1 MNSLVKFGKIKMSLR
16 SLRTFKF
23 SDKISKNE
31 LKGVLK
37 NGDDI
42 FKDIGDE
49 TINKLRKDTYKEIL
63 KYFEDSFNSFNNI
76 TNLDLDKTVKHHY
89 LNKRLPNNVDK
100 LFSISENNSTNIIS
114 SSLKDNE
121 IMTSVEILN
130 NEISKNPNLLDS
142 LIVKFV
148 DRNADIKKKIDK
160 LDKPDEEKLYMEL
173 KNHVKDQIK
182 QLLHTNNSSRNS
194 SFFKSLLNIYKSGY
208 DIRNSEQI
216 KRDNFLQFEEYK
228 TFSKPKDQ
236 LTSEELL
243 NIHMQIDI
251 KMKELEDMG
260 KSKEQILY
268 NENKGIPL
276 KQDPFFQFLKINR
289 KAREMMFQPK
299 EIFSVESLINKAL
312 KQNIG
317 PDPYI
322 GVNQKR
328 IKDNDNL
335 DDDYQITEENKKFNS
350 KYRDESLKDEDYY
363 YKTNNKFKNYLLENY
378 LCKNILIKLKNQ

>member
-1 MNSLVKFGKIKMSLR
+1 MNSLVKFRKIKI

-23 SDKISKNE
+23 SDKIIKNE
-31 LKGVLK
+31 LKDELRKSKEILK
-37 NGDDI
+37 NKPDEAE
-42 FKDIGDE
+42 FKLSE
-49 TINKLRKDTYKEIL
+49 DTYKEIL
-63 KYFEDSFNSFNNI
+63 KYFEDSYDSFNNI
-76 TNLDLDKTVKHHY
+76 VNLDLDKTVKHHY

-121 IMTSVEILN
+121 IITSVEILN

-142 LIVKFV
+142 LIIKFV
-148 DRNADIKKKIDK
+148 DRNADVKKKIKK
-160 LDKPDEEKLYMEL
+160 LDKAEEDKVYFEL

-182 QLLHTNNSSRNS
+182 KILNTNNSSRNS

-216 KRDNFLQFEEYK
+216 KKDNFLQFEEYK
-228 TFSKPKDQ
+228 TFSKPKDK
-236 LTSEELL
+236 LTPEELL

-328 IKDNDNL
+328 INDNDNL

-378 LCKNILIKLKNQ
+378 LCKNILI